1 MPQLIENANEVASQP
16 NVKDKREAK
25 QYTYLMTHAIVGGKR
40 ENVIVTIF
48 TDANGNKYYNHILN
62 DEENKKRPPVYPAQ
76 AANKSD
82 GIPAMRE
89 PFSTSIIP
97 QKAEKWNKPDELR
110 NQLSDGGKQAY
121 DYALDKLS
129 KGNEKVA
136 QSAKESAFI
145 YARMAERWSEIMHE
159 YGNKTYSPEDYTKS
173 HPIVISKQ
181 AGDAQLEQVFEQ
193 RAWHGSGVD
202 FDNFDLGKIDSG
214 TGASMHGWG
223 IYAAKSKRVAQKY
236 KKEMKDRGLSSAL
249 YEVDVP
255 ANKELLDEDKRY
267 KDQMKGVQAKV
278 LKAVQSLSMGQKQV
292 FWAKWLRQAIGS
304 TKDEIQAETALR
316 QVELNIKHCHDASM
330 GWEGFPAF
338 RKRIALDSLK
348 KQGYTDEQI
357 NDTSYMES
365 ESKRWEKELSEAKQQ
380 AKEAKGAG
388 DKKRNQLIE
397 AAMENSEA
405 TLEKGIGTGK
415 EIYNYLTD
423 ALSDGKDIEK
433 TSKYLNEQGIHGIT
447 YDDAYDGRCYV
458 VFDDKAIQII
468 DKYNQAYRQG
478 KIRGAFDA
486 NTGAIHLFDAADQS
500 SFIHESA
507 HMFLSDMEKLAREP
521 NAPAGIVADLQAV
534 KNWAVYKP
542 GQMTGYKGTD
552 LEKEFQE
559 YADAIRETKK
569 IGDAVAIKSAE
580 ARWMHERFVRGFE
593 RYIADGKAPNE
604 SLKNVFEKFKDWMV
618 SIYHDLKNLGKKP
631 PKEIQDVMV
640 RMITPETNTK
650 YSVRE
655 ANDQLSRSKEDLKTE
670 IKEAFPNA
678 KEIKDEGDRMTF
690 TMPNGSHI
698 IVDMKNEI
706 VLTDKELAQAKKDHH
721 IDDNGNVIVE
731 GYAQLHGKDAYMA
744 LSQGSRENT
753 GFHEA
758 YHLAEGA
765 VLTDREKAA
774 IKKAI
779 PDAEKRADKYAEW
792 VEARKHGRGT
802 AWGKLFQKIKDFAAK
817 MRKIFTRVE
826 SVHDVFRQIESG
838 EVWERNA
845 KTSNVAWTSVTNTAI
860 TGKTRVPIR
869 KRP

>member
-1 MPQLIENANEVASQP
+1 
-16 NVKDKREAK
+16 
-25 QYTYLMTHAIVGGKR
+25 MTHAIVGGKR

-380 AKEAKGAG
+380 AKEAKGVG

-500 SFIHESA
+500 SFIHES
-507 HMFLSDMEKLAREP
+507 
-521 NAPAGIVADLQAV
+521 
-534 KNWAVYKP
+534 
-542 GQMTGYKGTD
+542 
-552 LEKEFQE
+552 
-559 YADAIRETKK
+559 
-569 IGDAVAIKSAE
+569 
-580 ARWMHERFVRGFE
+580 
-593 RYIADGKAPNE
+593 
-604 SLKNVFEKFKDWMV
+604 
-618 SIYHDLKNLGKKP
+618 
-631 PKEIQDVMV
+631 
-640 RMITPETNTK
+640 
-650 YSVRE
+650 
-655 ANDQLSRSKEDLKTE
+655 
-670 IKEAFPNA
+670 
-678 KEIKDEGDRMTF
+678 
-690 TMPNGSHI
+690 
-698 IVDMKNEI
+698 
-706 VLTDKELAQAKKDHH
+706 
-721 IDDNGNVIVE
+721 
-731 GYAQLHGKDAYMA
+731 
-744 LSQGSRENT
+744 
-753 GFHEA
+753 
-758 YHLAEGA
+758 
-765 VLTDREKAA
+765 
-774 IKKAI
+774 
-779 PDAEKRADKYAEW
+779 
-792 VEARKHGRGT
+792 
-802 AWGKLFQKIKDFAAK
+802 
-817 MRKIFTRVE
+817 
-826 SVHDVFRQIESG
+826 
-838 EVWERNA
+838 
-845 KTSNVAWTSVTNTAI
+845 
-860 TGKTRVPIR
+860 
-869 KRP
+869 

>member
-1 MPQLIENANEVASQP
+1 
-16 NVKDKREAK
+16 
-25 QYTYLMTHAIVGGKR
+25 MTHAIVGGKR

-97 QKAEKWNKPDELR
+97 QKAEKWNKPDELC

-631 PKEIQDVMV
+631 PKEIQDVMA

>member
-1 MPQLIENANEVASQP
+1 
-16 NVKDKREAK
+16 
-25 QYTYLMTHAIVGGKR
+25 MTHAIVGGKR

-380 AKEAKGAG
+380 AKEAKGVG

-631 PKEIQDVMV
+631 PKEIQDVMA

-670 IKEAFPNA
+670 IKETFPNA